1 MRRMGADVTQLPAY
15 VLPDALPATD
25 TRLSVCY
32 AFSEIAGKSRSVARG
47 TWFYRDTEFTVAI

>member
-1 MRRMGADVTQLPAY
+1 MGAGVTQLPAY
-15 VLPDALPATD
+15 VLPDARPATD